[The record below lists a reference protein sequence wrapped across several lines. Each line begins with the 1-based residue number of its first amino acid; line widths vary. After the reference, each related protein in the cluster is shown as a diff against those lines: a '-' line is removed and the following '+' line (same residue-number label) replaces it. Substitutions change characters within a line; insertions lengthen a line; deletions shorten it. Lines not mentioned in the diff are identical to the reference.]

1 MTAADDTHDT
11 HGTIEAIRH
20 DLVFTLSQYDL

>member
-1 MTAADDTHDT
+1 MTAADDT